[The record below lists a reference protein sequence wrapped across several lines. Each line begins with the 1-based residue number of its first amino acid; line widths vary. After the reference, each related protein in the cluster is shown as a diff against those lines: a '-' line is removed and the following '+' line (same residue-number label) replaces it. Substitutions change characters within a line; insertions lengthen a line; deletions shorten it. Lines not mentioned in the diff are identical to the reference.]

1 MTRRL
6 LQVAAV
12 ALLALVVMRPAAAQ
26 DLLADF
32 EQKVTTFTLDNGLTF
47 VVVERPEA
55 PVVSMHTYADV
66 GSVDEVKGITG
77 IAHLF
82 EHMAFK
88 GTDTVGTLDI
98 EAERAAIA
106 AENAAFDALRK
117 EQQKGALADA
127 ERITELTAT
136 LEAATEATKPFVE
149 PNEFDQIVTRAGGTG
164 LNASTSVD
172 ATRYFYSL
180 PANKLELWFSLE
192 SDRFLN
198 PVLREFFAER
208 EVVKEERRMVTDSN
222 PVGRLVEEFLST
234 AFKAHPY
241 GEPIIG
247 HMSDI
252 ATMTRAEAL
261 DFYRTYYVPSNLTVA
276 LVGAV
281 DPDNAKRLAET
292 YFGRLPAAPKPE
304 AVETVEPAQIGE
316 RRVII
321 REQTQPFV
329 LVGYHKGSM
338 FSEDAAV
345 FDMLASILGTGRT
358 SRIYKSLVEE
368 QQLALQA
375 GAFNSFPGN
384 KYPSLMAFFVVPN
397 QGQAPE
403 DVEAAIYAEIDRIK
417 TEGVT
422 EEELT
427 RAKTIA
433 RANLVRQL
441 GSNTGLA
448 SMMAMHQALY
458 GDWREVFY
466 SLDRLD
472 AVTAADVQR
481 VANETFR
488 PNNRTVAMIVT
499 ETEETASVQSEQD
512 AAGDTR

>member
-1 MTRRL
+1 ML
-6 LQVAAV
+6 
-12 ALLALVVMRPAAAQ
+12 RPATAQ

-55 PVVSMHTYADV
+55 PVVSMYTYADV

-77 IAHLF
+77 IAHVF

-98 EAERAAIA
+98 EAERAALA
-106 AENAAFDALRK
+106 AEDAAYDALRK
-117 EQQKGALADA
+117 ERQKGELANP
-127 ERITELTAT
+127 ERIAELTDAFN
-136 LEAATEATKPFVE
+136 AATEATKAFVK
-149 PNEFDQIVTRAGGTG
+149 PNEFDEIVTRAGGTG
-164 LNASTSVD
+164 MNATTSYD
-172 ATRYFYSL
+172 ATQYFYSL

-198 PVLREFFAER
+198 PVLREFYVER
-208 EVVKEERRMVTDSN
+208 DVVKEERRMRTDSN

-241 GEPIIG
+241 GEPTVG
-247 HMSDI
+247 HMSDLDS
-252 ATMTRAEAL
+252 MTRAEAQA
-261 DFYRTYYVPSNLTVA
+261 FFEKYYVPSNLTIA

-281 DPDNAKRLAET
+281 DPDNAKQLAET

-304 AVETVEPAQIGE
+304 PVETIEPEQIGE

-321 REQTQPFV
+321 REQSQPFV
-329 LVGYHKGSM
+329 LLGYHKGSI
-338 FSEDAAV
+338 FSKDDAV

-358 SRIYKSLVEE
+358 SRIYKSIVEE
-368 QQLALQA
+368 KQLALQA
-375 GAFNSFPGN
+375 GAFNNFPGN
-384 KYPSLMAFFVVPN
+384 KYPSLMAFFAVPN
-397 QGQAPE
+397 QGQSPE
-403 DVEAAIYAEIDRIK
+403 DVEAAIYEEIERIQND
-417 TEGVT
+417 GVT

-427 RAKTIA
+427 RAKTRA

-448 SMMAMHQALY
+448 SMMSMHQALF

-481 VANETFR
+481 VANETFQ
-488 PNNRTVAMIVT
+488 PNNRTVALIVT
-499 ETEETASVQSEQD
+499 ETPDTVSVQAEQD
-512 AAGDTR
+512 AADKTR